1 MKRKLNR
8 ILACFLSAAMVI
20 CSTDVISFAA
30 EPDNSESTEIIAR
43 EEYEESDSADNF
55 AEDIFQEDFPENNS
69 EDIVSEDEPVA
80 DDEASYE
87 AGVDFLSTV
96 YVDDVEITVTADA
109 GVFPAGAT
117 ACARKVTAGEEKEI
131 EEAVDEKRDAGR
143 NVARSYSFDI
153 SVVDS
158 DGKEIEPDTEKGS
171 VKVSFKMAEIADS
184 NLETEVYHITET
196 VDGLNA
202 EDMDVDTE
210 AGAAD
215 EAAVETDGFSYYTVE
230 FTYGELQYVLEGG
243 GQVELDT
250 VMNAIGLEGVVK
262 DVSFSSPQLVLVEK
276 NDAGKWILT
285 ALQPFTSEEE
295 LIVSVAGEK
304 ADIEY
309 IVKVTDEIRGGVNA
323 NWTAWTSGTS
333 LPSNTGYF
341 YLTKNVTLSTSC
353 AISSGASVYLDL
365 NGYTVSVA
373 NTTGIH
379 MKYTSNLYLYDTSAT
394 GSGKI
399 TGAGQSAVWIDSSG
413 ACLTMYGGT
422 MTGNNCFDSAGAVCV
437 SYGKFY
443 MYGGALSNN
452 TSVNYGG
459 AVLVSDGGA
468 FYMYGGTISGNSSK
482 YGGGVDL
489 LRKASFHM
497 SGGTISNNTANTSEG
512 DGGGICLNDSSLYI
526 SGTALIT
533 SNNANRNGGGV
544 SLYASTMSMS
554 GGSICYN
561 KAGSDGGGVLVGLN
575 SKLTLTDGA
584 IYSNE
589 LTGDGYGGGLGVGA
603 TGGASGSM
611 LTMTGGAIYNNKGGR
626 YGGGIAFVNSKSNVI
641 SGGLIYSNRTTKSDT
656 TSDTNMGGGG
666 IGITGASGVTL
677 SGTTKIYNNTAC
689 NGGGIAMNGKSA
701 LTINGAEIGVN
712 TATKSASGVNKCS
725 QDTVSYTKGR
735 FNLSNTYNPAVSGT
749 STVSFNA
756 NGGTGGQTTS
766 KTVTYGNSMPTGITL
781 PTRSGY
787 HFNGYYNAA
796 AGGDKYYNADG
807 SGYQKCDYIGAV
819 TLYAQWLPNLYTVIY
834 DSNTTDSVENMPTS
848 STTMLYDAD
857 KNLSSN
863 IPTREYYS
871 FLGWSKNASA
881 TVSDW
886 DAGEMVHTANSLTA
900 LDDEDAFLTNGD
912 SVTLYAVWK
921 IDSYTID
928 FDANGGTGAPDS
940 QIIDRYEKA
949 VEPTTVPK
957 KTNFKFI
964 GWTAD
969 SEALPNSELFDFEN
983 TEITENITLYGIWES
998 HISHTWVFK
1007 SGTGSDSDTIYAYCS
1022 VDEYNC
1028 PYYGTDDELS
1038 QAITLS
1044 VKEPS
1049 APLTYNGLDFEA
1061 SVFDPSDSWAT
1072 VFGSVPEITYEYKA
1086 DEKETYS
1093 NAVSL
1098 ANAGYYKASI
1108 TTNGCTASTEYQIAR
1123 KGLTL
1128 EADISNWNY
1137 KSEAVTPTLSGNEG
1151 NGAVSYFYKL
1161 SSADDST
1168 YSAEVPTAVGDYT
1181 LKAVVAETGNYLS
1194 GEATKTFSI
1203 LPIDRTE
1210 TIVVSMENYTY
1221 ETATVPA
1228 PSISPS
1234 SAELDEEPEAEFF
1247 YRAKGSVDAGT
1258 LWPASGSALDA
1269 GEYEM
1274 FAVIKAT
1281 KSYKEVRTDSIYFE
1295 VLKREW
1301 EYVAPTGLADCTY
1314 DALAHDLV
1322 IPNAGNPTDAKFVY
1336 SYEEDGEFAENIP
1349 KETNVGEYTV
1359 YYKILSDKNHN
1370 ESEVKSLSAKI
1381 DKAEWTVGEPERR
1394 VVAYNAEDQL
1404 LAEAG
1409 TVTDVNS
1416 SDVSEKLL
1424 YSLDGVEFSNVIPKA
1439 SAVGNYTV
1447 FFKVEGDDNHEAYGP
1462 FSFISEI
1469 EKADRINLPT
1479 VVMPGYTFAATE
1491 DLPTP
1496 SLSENAAENPDA
1508 VFWYN
1513 TENSFTGAKEWKNIS
1528 STTLDAGTYYM
1539 FASLSET
1546 DSYKACTTNGTAFN
1560 IDKAEYTG
1568 QTEFPVSLIYCKDF
1582 EPKEIAKAD
1591 LMPADAGEASVGF
1604 KYSSVDNVSGYKD
1617 CDVNPDGD
1625 AILMYF
1631 EKIDSYVE
1639 NTSCS
1644 FTFSVSTTNY
1654 YPYDVYVIVT
1664 RCPCTHPETE
1674 VVTMHRTLPG
1684 CETYGEDYRLCT
1696 VCNVIVED
1704 NISVNPLGHS
1714 YDADGICER
1723 EGCGIISIAE
1733 GTGFEI
1739 SAFDLIYNGESKTP
1753 VFAVTYKGTELV
1765 KGTDYTVEYDAQTDL
1780 GRYEA
1785 VITGIGGYRGSVT
1798 YLWAIIPPQ
1807 EGLWCEDIEDQ
1818 IYTGKTIKPEVDVY
1832 CDGILLTPGTDYTIK
1847 YGKNN
1852 VKAADKDAVNK
1863 KNVSIAPS
1871 VTISGKGNYKG
1882 KITKTFSIRERDL
1895 SDAEVDDI
1903 LVASTGKDIKL
1914 VTTVKVDGRKLKAG
1928 TDYYFSTSEDG
1939 SDEVKKLKEAGEYE
1953 LFVIGKGNY
1962 TGAVSF
1968 TCSIV
1973 TTVPASKVSI
1983 AKIGNQKYNG
1993 GEAVEPAVKITYKKK
2008 DVTDKFDIEFENN
2021 TEVGTATVIVT
2032 AKEAGVAP
2040 ANEVIF
2046 TGSRKATFKI
2056 VGTKISGAKL
2066 GEDGKGKIEECIYS
2080 GEECEPELGDIYL
2093 GKDKLTEDTDYA
2105 VEYANNINAGTAT
2118 VIVTGKGGYVGTKKF
2133 SFKILPY
2140 DAAKEDSEVI
2150 VEGEDIPAVVSYEK
2164 GGAQFSPVIAMNGNA
2179 LTPNK
2184 DYTVKYINNKA
2195 VAAYD
2200 DKNSKDKSIA
2210 PTVLITFKGNF
2221 TGKKT
2226 ITYTIEAKEIG
2237 ECNISIQDKVASTKA
2252 GSWKQ
2257 KSFTITDVNGKK
2269 LAAKTDYDS
2278 KSVKYYSDEDCTQEI
2293 EDATLVPDTVVYVK
2307 VDGCKNFTGSIVGSY
2322 RISKINIKGAKVKVA
2337 AKEYTGAEIT
2347 LDAEDLVVTI
2357 GSGKKK
2363 VTLDSTMYEIIP
2375 DSYRN
2380 NVKTGK
2386 ASVVI
2391 KGIGDYCGTK
2401 TVKFSIKKK
2410 GFTWWKDLLKF

>member
-1 MKRKLNR
+1 MDGYGNSTLYAHWTANTYAVTLDAQGGTGSFESVSATYDSEMPSIGEIPMKEHFVFSGYFDEETGGTKYYNSDGTSAKKWDKISET
-8 ILACFLSAAMVI
+8 ILYAHWHQHSWTIVAGTEDNNHHILYAVCSEPECEYYGTDDDVTKALSLCVNAPSRAASYDGNDFEATV
-20 CSTDVISFAA
+20 TDKDGEWLEFFGSIPDISY
-30 EPDNSESTEIIAR
+30 
-43 EEYEESDSADNF
+43 EYMEHEGDSYGPADNKKDAGF
-55 AEDIFQEDFPENNS
+55 YK
-69 EDIVSEDEPVA
+69 
-80 DDEASYE
+80 AS
-87 AGVDFLSTV
+87 
-96 YVDDVEITVTADA
+96 ITAD
-109 GVFPAGAT
+109 GKT
-117 ACARKVTAGEEKEI
+117 ACAEYQIAKADITPSVSIEDWKYDETASTPSVTGNAGNGTVTYRYKKTS
-131 EEAVDEKRDAGR
+131 EADTAYSATKPVDCGE
-143 NVARSYSFDI
+143 Y
-153 SVVDS
+153 
-158 DGKEIEPDTEKGS
+158 T
-171 VKVSFKMAEIADS
+171 VKAE
-184 NLETEVYHITET
+184 ITET
-196 VDGLNA
+196 
-202 EDMDVDTE
+202 
-210 AGAAD
+210 
-215 EAAVETDGFSYYTVE
+215 
-230 FTYGELQYVLEGG
+230 
-243 GQVELDT
+243 
-250 VMNAIGLEGVVK
+250 
-262 DVSFSSPQLVLVEK
+262 K
-276 NDAGKWILT
+276 N
-285 ALQPFTSEEE
+285 
-295 LIVSVAGEK
+295 
-304 ADIEY
+304 
-309 IVKVTDEIRGGVNA
+309 
-323 NWTAWTSGTS
+323 
-333 LPSNTGYF
+333 
-341 YLTKNVTLSTSC
+341 
-353 AISSGASVYLDL
+353 
-365 NGYTVSVA
+365 
-373 NTTGIH
+373 
-379 MKYTSNLYLYDTSAT
+379 
-394 GSGKI
+394 
-399 TGAGQSAVWIDSSG
+399 
-413 ACLTMYGGT
+413 
-422 MTGNNCFDSAGAVCV
+422 
-437 SYGKFY
+437 
-443 MYGGALSNN
+443 
-452 TSVNYGG
+452 
-459 AVLVSDGGA
+459 
-468 FYMYGGTISGNSSK
+468 
-482 YGGGVDL
+482 
-489 LRKASFHM
+489 
-497 SGGTISNNTANTSEG
+497 
-512 DGGGICLNDSSLYI
+512 
-526 SGTALIT
+526 
-533 SNNANRNGGGV
+533 
-544 SLYASTMSMS
+544 
-554 GGSICYN
+554 
-561 KAGSDGGGVLVGLN
+561 
-575 SKLTLTDGA
+575 
-584 IYSNE
+584 
-589 LTGDGYGGGLGVGA
+589 
-603 TGGASGSM
+603 
-611 LTMTGGAIYNNKGGR
+611 
-626 YGGGIAFVNSKSNVI
+626 
-641 SGGLIYSNRTTKSDT
+641 
-656 TSDTNMGGGG
+656 
-666 IGITGASGVTL
+666 
-677 SGTTKIYNNTAC
+677 
-689 NGGGIAMNGKSA
+689 
-701 LTINGAEIGVN
+701 
-712 TATKSASGVNKCS
+712 
-725 QDTVSYTKGR
+725 
-735 FNLSNTYNPAVSGT
+735 
-749 STVSFNA
+749 
-756 NGGTGGQTTS
+756 
-766 KTVTYGNSMPTGITL
+766 
-781 PTRSGY
+781 
-787 HFNGYYNAA
+787 YNA
-796 AGGDKYYNADG
+796 
-807 SGYQKCDYIGAV
+807 
-819 TLYAQWLPNLYTVIY
+819 
-834 DSNTTDSVENMPTS
+834 
-848 STTMLYDAD
+848 
-857 KNLSSN
+857 
-863 IPTREYYS
+863 
-871 FLGWSKNASA
+871 ASA
-881 TVSDW
+881 TVSFEITK
-886 DAGEMVHTANSLTA
+886 AESTCTAPSAKPDLKYTGHDQELVTVGLTNDGTMKYSLT
-900 LDDEDAFLTNGD
+900 
-912 SVTLYAVWK
+912 
-921 IDSYTID
+921 
-928 FDANGGTGAPDS
+928 
-940 QIIDRYEKA
+940 
-949 VEPTTVPK
+949 
-957 KTNFKFI
+957 
-964 GWTAD
+964 
-969 SEALPNSELFDFEN
+969 
-983 TEITENITLYGIWES
+983 
-998 HISHTWVFK
+998 
-1007 SGTGSDSDTIYAYCS
+1007 
-1022 VDEYNC
+1022 
-1028 PYYGTDDELS
+1028 
-1038 QAITLS
+1038 
-1044 VKEPS
+1044 
-1049 APLTYNGLDFEA
+1049 
-1061 SVFDPSDSWAT
+1061 
-1072 VFGSVPEITYEYKA
+1072 
-1086 DEKETYS
+1086 
-1093 NAVSL
+1093 
-1098 ANAGYYKASI
+1098 
-1108 TTNGCTASTEYQIAR
+1108 
-1123 KGLTL
+1123 
-1128 EADISNWNY
+1128 
-1137 KSEAVTPTLSGNEG
+1137 
-1151 NGAVSYFYKL
+1151 
-1161 SSADDST
+1161 
-1168 YSAEVPTAVGDYT
+1168 
-1181 LKAVVAETGNYLS
+1181 
-1194 GEATKTFSI
+1194 
-1203 LPIDRTE
+1203 
-1210 TIVVSMENYTY
+1210 
-1221 ETATVPA
+1221 
-1228 PSISPS
+1228 
-1234 SAELDEEPEAEFF
+1234 
-1247 YRAKGSVDAGT
+1247 
-1258 LWPASGSALDA
+1258 
-1269 GEYEM
+1269 
-1274 FAVIKAT
+1274 
-1281 KSYKEVRTDSIYFE
+1281 
-1295 VLKREW
+1295 
-1301 EYVAPTGLADCTY
+1301 
-1314 DALAHDLV
+1314 
-1322 IPNAGNPTDAKFVY
+1322 
-1336 SYEEDGEFAENIP
+1336 EDGEYSTDIP
-1349 KETNVGEYTV
+1349 VGKDAKKYTV
-1359 YYKILSDKNHN
+1359 YYKVVGDKNH
-1370 ESEVKSLSAKI
+1370 SDTTPSSV
-1381 DKAEWTVGEPERR
+1381 
-1394 VVAYNAEDQL
+1394 
-1404 LAEAG
+1404 
-1409 TVTDVNS
+1409 TVTIGRGEWIVTAPVAKPGLKYNCVGQELITAGNVEDNG
-1416 SDVSEKLL
+1416 KLL
-1424 YSLDGVEFSNVIPKA
+1424 YSTDGTVFDENIPQGENSGTFDIYYKVNADANHNEFTEETPIAVTIAKADWSVTAPTAITPSYTGSAQEIVNAGEVKDADGSSVTNKMLYSMTGNDDYSTTIPAA
-1439 SAVGNYTV
+1439 SEVGSYTV
-1447 FFKVEGDDNHEAYGP
+1447 YYKVDGDDNHNEYTVKTMTAT
-1462 FSFISEI
+1462 I

-1479 VVMPGYTFAATE
+1479 VVMAGYTFAATDE
-1491 DLPTP
+1491 LPTP

-1528 STTLDAGTYYM
+1528 STTLDSGTYYM

-1546 DSYKACTTNGTAFN
+1546 DSYKACTTNGTAFY

-1591 LMPADAGEASVGF
+1591 LMPADAGETSVEF

-1654 YPYDVYVIVT
+1654 LPYDVYVIVT

-1739 SAFDLIYNGESKTP
+1739 SAEDLIYNGESKTP

-1832 CDGILLTPGTDYTIK
+1832 CDGILLTLGTDYTLK

-1928 TDYYFSTSEDG
+1928 TDFYFSTSEDG

-2021 TEVGTATVIVT
+2021 TEVGTANVIVT
-2032 AKEAGVAP
+2032 AKEAGVAAEGGAP
-2040 ANEVIF
+2040 ANEVVF

-2140 DAAKEDSEVI
+2140 DAANEDSEVI
-2150 VEGEDIPAVVSYEK
+2150 VEGEDNPAVVSYEK
-2164 GGAQFSPVIAMNGNA
+2164 GGAQFNPVITMNGNA

-2184 DYTVKYINNKA
+2184 DYTVKYINNKT

-2307 VDGCKNFTGSIVGSY
+2307 VDGCKNYTGSIVGSY